1 VSAHHVRLRVVSI
14 VAAVLLVAWWG
25 GHSLAPILLRF
36 VAHVERYGAVAPIA
50 FVLAYTFA
58 VVALI
63 PGSVLT
69 IAGGAV
75 FGLLRGAVYA
85 FAGGMLGSLIAFL
98 LGRHVAR
105 RMVAQRLETMPR
117 FAAIDRAVCAQ
128 GRRIV
133 FLLRLSPFS
142 PFNFLNYALGL
153 TTLSVGDFLLASLGM
168 IPSAIVYTY
177 VGKLAREAVAIA
189 GQSRLPHNASYYAVL
204 VAGLIATI
212 VATTAVTQAARRA
225 LRDV

>member
-1 VSAHHVRLRVVSI
+1 MNPIHFRLRALSI
-14 VAAVLLVAWWG
+14 VVVVLVLAWWG
-25 GHSLAPILLRF
+25 GRRLAPIILDF
-36 VAHVERYGAVAPIA
+36 VAHVHEYGAAAPIA
-50 FVLAYTFA
+50 FVVVYAAA

-69 IAGGAV
+69 LAGGAV
-75 FGLLRGAVYA
+75 FGLARGFV
-85 FAGGMLGSLIAFL
+85 FALAGSMLGSLTAFL
-98 LGRHVAR
+98 LGRHIARRIVAR
-105 RMVAQRLETMPR
+105 RLEKMPR
-117 FAAIDRAVCAQ
+117 FAAIDRAVCVQ

-133 FLLRLSPFS
+133 FLLRLSPFA

-168 IPSAIVYTY
+168 IPSTLVYSY
-177 VGKLAREAVAIA
+177 AGKIAHEALAIA
-189 GQSRLPHNASYYAVL
+189 GKAQEPRNASYYAVL

-212 VATTAVTQAARRA
+212 AATTVVTEAARRA

>member
-1 VSAHHVRLRVVSI
+1 VNRHHVRLRVALI
-14 VAAVLLVAWWG
+14 VAAVLLLAWWG
-25 GHSLAPILLRF
+25 GHSLAPVLLKF
-36 VAHVERYGAVAPIA
+36 VADVQRYGAVAPIA
-50 FVLAYTFA
+50 FVLVYAFA
-58 VVALI
+58 VVTFI

-69 IAGGAV
+69 LAGGAV
-75 FGLLRGAVYA
+75 FGLLRGAAYA
-85 FAGGMLGSLIAFL
+85 LAGGMLGSLIAFL
-98 LGRHVAR
+98 LGRHIARRIVAR
-105 RMVAQRLETMPR
+105 RLETMPR

-168 IPSAIVYTY
+168 IPSAVVYSY
-177 VGKLAREAVAIA
+177 AGKLAGEALAIA
-189 GQSRLPHNASYYAVL
+189 GQSRIPRDASYYAAL

-212 VATTAVTQAARRA
+212 VATTVVTQAARRA